1 MRHKLHYRKQQIC
14 VHQSNYN
21 CVSKLQVVFVTLAKL
36 KNVITLTFRQVH
48 VDMRHCA
55 LLRHMNI

>member
-14 VHQSNYN
+14 VHQSNY
-21 CVSKLQVVFVTLAKL
+21 LQVVFVTLAKL

-48 VDMRHCA
+48 VDMRHCT